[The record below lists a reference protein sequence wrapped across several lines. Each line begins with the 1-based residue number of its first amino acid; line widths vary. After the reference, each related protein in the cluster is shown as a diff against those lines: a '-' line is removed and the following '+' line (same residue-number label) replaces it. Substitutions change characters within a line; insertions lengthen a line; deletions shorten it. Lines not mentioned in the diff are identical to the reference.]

1 MSRPFIRR
9 IGKRLTQDLR
19 WVSLSSCLVLT
30 LGLISCNT
38 AAPPEPDSGTAPV
51 TVPETAPTTVPE
63 TAPATNSAQSTS
75 SQTSAQT
82 VPQTTREKVKF
93 KQGDTEL
100 FSIKYKDDGA
110 KLEDASG
117 AELARF
123 TLDESGK
130 VKIKDAADVVL
141 GYIVSRPGVWKVE
154 NADQTQELYIFRRQD
169 DGDYKLEDGSDTQ
182 IYRVK
187 MRDYG
192 YEIETPDKQSLYK
205 VKQKENKISLRDASE
220 ETVLSTKDSVVP
232 VAIAPFGFDVLTREQ
247 QAALSFAVNAT
258 GGN

>member
-1 MSRPFIRR
+1 M
-9 IGKRLTQDLR
+9 
-19 WVSLSSCLVLT
+19 
-30 LGLISCNT
+30 
-38 AAPPEPDSGTAPV
+38 
-51 TVPETAPTTVPE
+51 
-63 TAPATNSAQSTS
+63 
-75 SQTSAQT
+75 
-82 VPQTTREKVKF
+82 
-93 KQGDTEL
+93 
-100 FSIKYKDDGA
+100 
-110 KLEDASG
+110 EDASG

-123 TLDESGK
+123 TIDESGK

-141 GYIVSRPGVWKVE
+141 GYIVSQPGYWKVE

-169 DGDYKLEDGSDTQ
+169 DGDYKLEDGANTQ

-220 ETVLSTKDSVVP
+220 QTVLSTKAAVMP

-247 QAALSFAVNAT
+247 QAALSFAVSVT